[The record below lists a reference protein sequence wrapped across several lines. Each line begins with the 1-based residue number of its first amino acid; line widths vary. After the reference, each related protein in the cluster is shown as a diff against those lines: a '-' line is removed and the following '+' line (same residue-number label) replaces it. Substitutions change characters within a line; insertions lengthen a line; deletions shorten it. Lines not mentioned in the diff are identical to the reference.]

1 MDGWPSRLHDK
12 PQFVSGRCVE
22 PTLRATLALV
32 VAVLTGCA
40 ESTDI
45 PPVGLDLY
53 TVSTHFAAGHG
64 GSATAEETA
73 LTEANTFCAQQGR
86 AFLPVE
92 VLTPTSANLPGER
105 SYSATFR
112 CVPAGDPALPRASNR
127 RPEAIIEGLRDYVLP
142 DCDSELSCP

>member
-1 MDGWPSRLHDK
+1 M
-12 PQFVSGRCVE
+12 
-22 PTLRATLALV
+22 RATLALV
-32 VAVLTGCA
+32 VALLAGCA

-45 PPVGLDLY
+45 PPEGLDLY

-92 VLTPTSANLPGER
+92 VLTPASANPPRER

-112 CVPAGDPALPRASNR
+112 CVPPGDPALPRAGNR

-142 DCDSELSCP
+142 DCDSESSCP